1 MLAKYYKNPSHKN
14 ALKNLKNEIE
24 NGIFFKNLGKKLM
37 AVFQQLPDSLDSV
50 RQTSFKILKRLKNI
64 KPQHF
69 KQLFN
74 RDSLAEFYQFIYKI
88 NNKQKVIFSLVII
101 LVAAVLSLIKY
112 NQNTMQDGAVFRRSV
127 LSAWDYTS
135 DRNTVGMKT
144 SLKKQPTALAVLVE
158 RDNSQIEFQLPINNP
173 SLEVKDNT
181 ATYINAD
188 QNMEV
193 KYEFETNKLKESIIL
208 NSPTNNFEF
217 TSSFL
222 VQNLIVKMNDER
234 IPVFFDTNNNYQFHF
249 ERPYAI
255 DAAGQTTFALTYT
268 LKPKTTTINDNPFI
282 KKSQRPQ
289 NLLELETLQDIQVNT
304 SEYELIVS
312 VDPQWLL
319 SPERQYPI
327 IIDPTIVHDT
337 SADFA
342 VGSFNRVTDTGSG
355 AAPVLE
361 SYYQELTAD
370 EQTGGLWHFN
380 EASGNVLDASNNNNT
395 GTPTGTTVVTGLFG
409 NARSFNG
416 SSNYINVNDNGSLNF
431 TGDFT
436 LEAWIKTTDTGNS
449 TNIVTYGDTSDWMY
463 IMTKDATDNLRCK
476 IYNNNAGSGYLETNT
491 TKKINDGNWR
501 HVACVASGTTL
512 SAYIDGELASVSN
525 TTSGTRDT
533 GSAGPLTIG
542 AFNWT
547 TYQSFFNGQIDEVRL
562 AGVARSAEEI
572 KAAAQRRPYAVYTSP
587 VIDLGTNENAW
598 SDFQK
603 LSWTESGGQTG
614 DGETPSNTSGL
625 VAQWDFNETSGGT
638 AATSNGSCG
647 AICNG
652 TLYNFTA
659 GYIEQDA
666 NPSSGW
672 TSDRRWGAGALKFD
686 DANDYVE
693 ITDNSSIQFSSEMSI
708 EVWVLPPE
716 NTGSQ
721 RTIHKIRTSPG
732 QYSYAL
738 QLDTAIPIWGVEDT
752 TSNMTRVDS
761 RIPLNANQWNHVVG
775 TFDGTTRKIYIN
787 GVDATTT
794 GASTLTNSGS
804 NTNLQIGRRSD
815 NSQFFKGILDSVKLY
830 SRVLTAA
837 EVKDNYNATNVQ
849 FQTRA
854 GADSTPNDGSWE
866 DWKPADESLLKDF
879 EETYLYDSTD
889 ASLYAY
895 WPMDETADN
904 TCAGG
909 TDICDKKSTKHLT
922 VSGSGSKIRSGK
934 FNNGRSLPG
943 GSATEYFSI
952 SGLSD
957 FPTTAITTE
966 FWIKT
971 TDTTDGIISYDQGGT
986 ANEWLIYDSSNLK
999 IYRGSG
1005 GLVATNVAVNDGRWH
1020 HVAVTW
1026 SSDTGLVELYK
1037 DGTRVYYASLAPGT
1051 SIAQNG
1057 SLVIGQDQDG
1067 EMAGFDPAQA
1077 FGGEIDELKIYNTV
1091 LDADTIAK
1099 NYLQGSLNPDNL
1111 STQTSSNIK
1120 VTGNQALKTEAGILK
1135 ADQYTVGLWRLNE
1148 TGGTGA
1154 YIKDESGNNYHGTPT
1169 GTTVTDGLISKAR
1182 SFNGTSDFIDI
1193 GVNHTVIPLFADNTQ
1208 SWTVEAWY
1216 KNPASTGTNQMIVGR
1231 GGGTGGSATFAVFVN
1246 TTGGISTVL
1255 RGTNSTLQSAGA
1267 TDNKWHHVAVTWNGS
1282 VARGYFDGG
1291 PAVTLSVG
1299 TAAIQTS
1306 LLNIGATANGGSL
1319 FFGGA
1324 IDEVRISNVARSATE
1339 IAENYRQGRDHYLNY
1354 ALTTTQDLSNKSTL
1368 PFYVAADRPGTY
1380 LAATIGESA
1389 FANYQPD
1396 KNTVSLYR
1404 FEEING
1410 SGVVPRDS
1418 SGNSNHF
1425 TGGTINSTVE
1435 GVLGKANGYTT
1446 SQYNTGGGL
1455 NGLDGASITIDFWA
1469 YLNFSTPVNT
1479 TLMYA
1484 TPDVTTNRLNI
1495 HLPWSNGYLYWDY
1508 GDINNVGRLSTPFDA
1523 GWYQQ
1528 WAHWAFVS
1536 ENGVG
1541 QKIYRNGVLIAA
1553 DNTAGTFTKES
1564 KTLSL
1569 QVASWQGFIDELR
1582 ISNVA
1587 RSAEEIRQ
1595 AYDIGKRTHS
1605 ITIDFG
1611 AKLDSGNL
1619 ITGSGDTSF
1628 IVDATIYGLS
1638 NKGSNL
1644 YEGDKIIVR
1653 ENYDGTEYIAQ
1664 GTVDS
1669 VNAST
1674 GAVTVSA
1681 WDSGGTFPTGG
1692 FTANAEVFKWQRE
1705 FFDLT
1710 GSKPEH
1716 RNTASLLTFRLTNGH
1731 EGRTIWLDDV
1741 KAATDYLTTPLGSA
1755 ITSTTGNRYVQ
1766 YRTIFT
1772 ATDTLISGTL
1782 ASVAMGGFDGSTTST
1797 GSCYLEESPHDDQIT
1812 LHWTDNATGEL
1823 GFEIE
1828 KRINGTTWTLV
1839 DRTSAN
1845 VNSYNDENI
1854 SANNTYQYRVRSFAD
1869 DGSTGDWCATAVVD
1883 LGTGSFQFEGLQ
1895 MEGIKID

>member
-1 MLAKYYKNPSHKN
+1 MLAKYYKHSSHQN
-14 ALKNLKNEIE
+14 AIKNLKNEVKQ
-24 NGIFFKNLGKKLM
+24 GVFFKDLGKKTI
-37 AVFQQLPDSLDSV
+37 AIFKKLPGLLDSV
-50 RQTSFKILKRLKNI
+50 RQNWLKLFKGLKNI
-64 KPQHF
+64 NKKTL
-69 KQLFN
+69 KQLFT
-74 RDSLAEFYQFIYKI
+74 RDSLTEFYQLIYRT
-88 NNKQKVIFSLVII
+88 NSKQKIIFSLAII
-101 LVAAVLSLIKY
+101 LVAAVMSLVKY

-127 LSAWDYTS
+127 LSSWEYTS
-135 DRNTVGMKT
+135 DKNIAGMKT
-144 SLKKQPTALAVLVE
+144 SLKKEKTALAVLVE

-188 QNMEV
+188 KNIEV

-234 IPVFFDTNNNYQFHF
+234 IPVFFDTNNNYQFHL

-268 LKPKTTTINDNPFI
+268 LKPKTTAINNNPFAQ
-282 KKSQRPQ
+282 KSQRPQ

-304 SEYELIVS
+304 NEYELIVS

-327 IIDPTIVHDT
+327 IIDPTIIHDT
-337 SADFA
+337 SAEFA

-355 AAPVLE
+355 TAPVLE
-361 SYYQELTAD
+361 SYYQEANAD
-370 EQTGGLWHFN
+370 EQTGGLWHFD
-380 EASGNVLDASNNNNT
+380 EASGNVSDASGNGNT
-395 GTPTGTTVVTGLFG
+395 GTPTGTTVVAGRFG

-416 SSNYINVNDNGSLNF
+416 SSDYINVPANGSLNF
-431 TGDFT
+431 TKDFT
-436 LEAWIKTTDTGNS
+436 LEAWVKTTDTGNS
-449 TNIVTYGDTSDWMY
+449 GLIVTYGDTADWMY
-463 IMTKDATDNLRCK
+463 IMSKDTTDTLRCK
-476 IYNNNAGSGYLETNT
+476 IYNDGAGSTYLETLS
-491 TKKINDGNWR
+491 TKKINDGNWH

-512 SAYIDGELASVSN
+512 ATYVDGEISSIAN
-525 TTSGTRDT
+525 IPSGTRDS

-547 TYQSFFNGQIDEVRL
+547 TYQSFWNGQIDEVRL
-562 AGVARSAEEI
+562 SGVARSAEEI

-587 VIDLGTNENAW
+587 VIDLGTNENDW
-598 SDFQK
+598 SAFQN

-614 DGETPSNTSGL
+614 DGEIPSNTSGL

-638 AATSNGSCG
+638 SATSNGSCG
-647 AICNG
+647 TSCNG

-672 TSDRRWGAGALKFD
+672 TSDSKWGAGALKFD
-686 DANDYVE
+686 DVNDYVE
-693 ITDNSSIQFSSEMSI
+693 ILDNSFIQFSSEMSI
-708 EVWVLPPE
+708 EVWIMPPE
-716 NTGSQ
+716 NTNSQ
-721 RTIHKIRTSPG
+721 RTIHKIRTNPG
-732 QYSYAL
+732 QYSYSL
-738 QLDTAIPIWGVEDT
+738 HLDTAIPIWGVEDT

-761 RIPLNANQWNHVVG
+761 KISLKANQWNHVVG

-815 NSQFFKGILDSVKLY
+815 NSQFFKGILDSVRLY

-837 EVKDNYNATNVQ
+837 EIKDNYNATNIQ

-854 GADSTPNDGSWE
+854 GTDSTPNDGSWE
-866 DWKPADESLLKDF
+866 DWQPANESLLKDF
-879 EETYLYDSTD
+879 EESYLYDPTET
-889 ASLYAY
+889 SLYAY

-909 TDICDKKSTKHLT
+909 QDICDKKSTKHLT
-922 VSGSGSKIRSGK
+922 ISGTGSKIRSGK

-971 TDTTDGIISYDQGGT
+971 TDTTDGIISYDQGAT
-986 ANEWLIYDSSNLK
+986 ANEWLIYDSSNIK
-999 IYRGSG
+999 IYRGAG
-1005 GLVATNVAVNDGRWH
+1005 GFVTTNIAVNDGRWH

-1026 SSDTGLVELYK
+1026 SSATGLVELYK
-1037 DGTRVYYASLAPGT
+1037 DGVRVYYASLVPGT
-1051 SIAQNG
+1051 SITSNG
-1057 SLVIGQDQDG
+1057 SLVIGNDQDG
-1067 EMAGFDPAQA
+1067 EMAGLDPNQA
-1077 FGGEIDELKIYNTV
+1077 FAGEIDELKIYNTV
-1091 LDADTIAK
+1091 LDAETIAK
-1099 NYLQGSLNPDNL
+1099 NYLQGSLNPDSLTNKV
-1111 STQTSSNIK
+1111 SSNIK
-1120 VTGNQALKTEAGILK
+1120 IAGSQALKTEAGILK

-1154 YIKDESGNNYHGTPT
+1154 YLKDESGNNYHGTPV
-1169 GTTVTDGLISKAR
+1169 GTTVTDGVISKAR
-1182 SFNGTSDFIDI
+1182 SFNGSSDY
-1193 GVNHTVIPLFADNTQ
+1193 VNTGLDHTVIPLFADNTQ

-1216 KNPASTGTNQMIVGR
+1216 KNSASTAANQMIVGR
-1231 GGGTGGSATFAVFVN
+1231 GGGTGGAATFAVFVN

-1255 RGTNSTLQSAGA
+1255 RGTNSTLQTNGA

-1291 PAVTLSVG
+1291 SAVTLSVG
-1299 TAAIQTS
+1299 TAAIQTN
-1306 LLNIGATANGGSL
+1306 LLNIGATASGGNS

-1324 IDEVRISNVARSATE
+1324 IDEVRISNVARSAAE
-1339 IAENYRQGRDHYLNY
+1339 IAENYRNGRDHYLNY
-1354 ALTTTQDLSNKSTL
+1354 QLATPQDLANKSTL

-1404 FEEING
+1404 FEETNG

-1418 SGNSNHF
+1418 SGNSNNF
-1425 TGGTINSTVE
+1425 TGGTVNSTVE
-1435 GVLGKANGYTT
+1435 GVIGKANGYTT
-1446 SQYNTGGGL
+1446 SQNNTGATL
-1455 NGLDGASITIDFWA
+1455 NGLDGASITVDFWA

-1479 TLMYA
+1479 TLLYA

-1587 RSAEEIRQ
+1587 RSPEEIRQ

-1605 ITIDFG
+1605 VTIDFG
-1611 AKLDSGNL
+1611 ASLDSGNL
-1619 ITGSGDTSF
+1619 ITGAGDTSF
-1628 IVDATIYGLS
+1628 IVDATVYGLS

-1644 YEGDKIIVR
+1644 YLGDKIIVR

-1681 WDSGGTFPTGG
+1681 WDSGGTFPAGG

-1731 EGRTIWLDDV
+1731 EGRTIWLDDI
-1741 KAATDYLTTPLGSA
+1741 KAATDYLTTPLSSA

-1772 ATDTLISGTL
+1772 ATDTLISGSL
-1782 ASVAMGGFDGSTTST
+1782 SSVTAGGFDGSTTST

-1845 VNSYNDENI
+1845 VNAYHDENI
-1854 SANNTYQYRVRSFAD
+1854 SAGNTYQYRVRSFAD
-1869 DGSTGDWCATAVVD
+1869 DGSTGEWCATAVVD
-1883 LGTGSFQFEGLQ
+1883 LNTGNFQFEGLK
-1895 MEGIKID
+1895 MEGIRLD